1 MMGLQRVV
9 VLLHG
14 GALLSDAHHEPPWV
28 TLFGLDLRKPEHEP
42 DSKPEMG
49 SATLGNAGVTDD
61 RLALDPVS
69 ARMRCV
75 GVM

>member
-49 SATLGNAGVTDD
+49 SATLEIGRAHV
-61 RLALDPVS
+61 
-69 ARMRCV
+69 
-75 GVM
+75 